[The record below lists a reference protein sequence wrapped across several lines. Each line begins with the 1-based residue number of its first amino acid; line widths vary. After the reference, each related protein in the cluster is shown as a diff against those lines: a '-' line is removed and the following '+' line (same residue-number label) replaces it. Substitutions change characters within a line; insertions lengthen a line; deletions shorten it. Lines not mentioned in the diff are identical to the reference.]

1 MRDEA
6 EQWPVLATEPKYRDG
21 LIAVRSDTVRFPDDS
36 QAERT
41 VVHHP
46 GAVAVVALD
55 DAQRV
60 LMIRQYRHPVGRK
73 LWEIPAGLRD
83 VEGEDLLVTAQREL
97 EEETGYRA
105 RDWHVL
111 ADWFTSP
118 GFCDER
124 IRCFLARGLAELPD
138 GERTHPDWGEPSPQ
152 TPWHGR
158 HEEAFLE
165 RAWVGL
171 ETAVTAV
178 LRGDMHNGVA
188 AMGILAVYA
197 AASGGFAGLRPADSA
212 EQ

>member
-1 MRDEA
+1 MRDETG
-6 EQWPVLATEPKYRDG
+6 QWPVLATEPKYRDG

-55 DAQRV
+55 DAKQV

-83 VEGEDLLVTAQREL
+83 VAGEDLLVTAQREL

-105 RDWHVL
+105 REWHVL
-111 ADWFTSP
+111 VDWFTSP

-124 IRCFLARGLAELPD
+124 IRCFLARGLAEMPD
-138 GERTHPDWGEPSPQ
+138 GERTFVM
-152 TPWHGR
+152 T

-178 LRGDMHNGVA
+178 LEGDMHNGVA

-197 AASGGFAGLRPADSA
+197 AASNGFADLRPADTP

>member
-1 MRDEA
+1 MKDVIER
-6 EQWPVLATEPKYRDG
+6 WPVVATEKNYHNW
-21 LIAVRSDTVRFPDDS
+21 LITVRSDTVRFPDDS

-41 VVHHP
+41 VVTHP

-60 LMIRQYRHPVGRK
+60 LLIRQYRHPVGRK

-83 VEGEDLLVTAQREL
+83 VAGEDLLVTAQREL

-105 RDWHVL
+105 RVWHVL

-124 IRCFLARGLAELPD
+124 IRCFLARDLAAVPD
-138 GERTHPDWGEPSPQ
+138 DQRTFVM
-152 TPWHGR
+152 T

-165 RAWVGL
+165 QAWVGL
-171 ETAVTAV
+171 EAAVTAV

-197 AASGGFAGLRPADSA
+197 AASGGFAGLRAADVP
-212 EQ
+212 E